1 MLSQLQISRN
11 WPGLPSLRYSETN
24 CRTAILSLGMRA
36 RRHLLLNWLLNAVC
50 TILAAIVE

>member
-1 MLSQLQISRN
+1 VLSQLQISRN